1 MNYPEKLKKGDTI
14 GICAPSGGIAEK
26 EDILQL
32 ELAENQLRKMGYKII
47 ETKSVRK
54 ETKGRS
60 ASGKERAKEFMEL
73 LENEE
78 VKLIIFAAGGDFL
91 IEIFDYL
98 DFEKIKD
105 LKPKWLQGYSDIT
118 GISFLFNTILDIPTM
133 YCQTIKDYAM
143 NPLFKN
149 LTDALGIEEG
159 EEIVQKS
166 FEKYEKVVDFRESIE
181 NENTE
186 NDKLNLK
193 NNIEEKENTN
203 SLENIN
209 DENNL
214 KKIEGKE
221 NREIVEIQK
230 EENYLE
236 ELTKTYE
243 LTEKVEWKNVTGEE
257 KIQIKG
263 RSLGGCL
270 DCIKGYIG
278 TKYDKVSE
286 YVERHKKEGL
296 IWFLEV
302 FEMSTPEV
310 YRTLWQMKNAGY
322 FKYCTGIVFG
332 RPLFIREDYETNFND
347 TVKEALQDLEIP
359 IICDADIGHVK
370 PQLAI
375 VNGAIL
381 EITSQNGKGTVKT
394 ILE

>member
-14 GICAPSGGIAEK
+14 GICAPSGGITEK

-54 ETKGRS
+54 EAKGRS

-105 LKPKWLQGYSDIT
+105 LKPKWLQGFSDIT
-118 GISFLFNTILDIPTM
+118 GISFLFNIILDIPTM
-133 YCQTIKDYAM
+133 YCQTIKYYAM
-143 NPLFKN
+143 NPLFRN
-149 LTDALGIEEG
+149 LTDALKIEEG
-159 EEIVQKS
+159 EGIVQKS
-166 FEKYEKVVDFRESIE
+166 FEKYQRVVDFRESIE

-186 NDKLNLK
+186 NDNLNLK

-209 DENNL
+209 DENNS
-214 KKIEGKE
+214 KKLEEKE
-221 NREIVEIQK
+221 NREIAEFQK
-230 EENYLE
+230 EEYNLE

-243 LTEKVEWKNVTGEE
+243 LTEKVEWKNITGEE

-278 TKYDKVSE
+278 TKYDKVNE
-286 YVERHKKEGL
+286 YVERHKKVGL

-302 FEMSTPEV
+302 FEMNTPEV

-332 RPLFIREDYETNFND
+332 RPLFIREDYEINFND

>member
-26 EDILQL
+26 KDILQL

-166 FEKYEKVVDFRESIE
+166 FEKYQKVVDFRESIE

-278 TKYDKVSE
+278 TNMTK
-286 YVERHKKEGL
+286 
-296 IWFLEV
+296 
-302 FEMSTPEV
+302 
-310 YRTLWQMKNAGY
+310 
-322 FKYCTGIVFG
+322 
-332 RPLFIREDYETNFND
+332 
-347 TVKEALQDLEIP
+347 
-359 IICDADIGHVK
+359 
-370 PQLAI
+370 
-375 VNGAIL
+375 
-381 EITSQNGKGTVKT
+381 
-394 ILE
+394 